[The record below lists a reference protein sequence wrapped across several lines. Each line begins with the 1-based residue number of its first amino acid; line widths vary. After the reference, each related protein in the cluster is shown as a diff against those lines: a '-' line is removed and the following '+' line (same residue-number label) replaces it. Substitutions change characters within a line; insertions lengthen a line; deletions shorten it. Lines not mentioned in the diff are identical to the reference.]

1 MRIERWAARGQ
12 WEEDAGRTGE
22 RVARGARPAESRA
35 EVYASMRTQA
45 SDAPGAL
52 VKGTDAE
59 AGRRPHG
66 VLARLGDAGRGVGTG
81 LFGAAL
87 GVLGGLR
94 ESLLHLSGAMLKLA
108 EGKPLDALGGLG
120 RSLVQLG
127 QLPVDAHL
135 LVGGRLLSALQ
146 TLVGLEPPGRT
157 LREDEVALLRSIF
170 GDGLDLSAVRIKEGP
185 AGLFSISRRAF
196 TLGNT
201 VYVPPGSVPLAP
213 GLLVHEL
220 THVWQYQHGGPDY
233 LSEALWAQYLGD
245 GYDWRKGL
253 AEGKRWEALN
263 PEQQAELL
271 EQAFLAGVLPPRL
284 PPTPE
289 QLSRGWTAERLAYL
303 QQVLQGLPHGHGA
316 P

>member
-1 MRIERWAARGQ
+1 ME
-12 WEEDAGRTGE
+12 
-22 RVARGARPAESRA
+22 PRA
-35 EVYASMRTQA
+35 PSKPQ
-45 SDAPGAL
+45 APG
-52 VKGTDAE
+52 GGE
-59 AGRRPHG
+59 RPHG
-66 VLARLGDAGRGVGTG
+66 VLARLEDAGRGVGTG
-81 LFGAAL
+81 LAGAGL

-94 ESLLHLSGAMLKLA
+94 ESALHLARGMLRLA
-108 EGKPLDALGGLG
+108 EGRPLEALGALG
-120 RSLVQLG
+120 RSLVQLA
-127 QLPVDAHL
+127 QVPVDAHL

-157 LREDEVALLRSIF
+157 LRADEVALLQGVF
-170 GDGLDLSAVRIKEGP
+170 GAGLELSAVRIKEGP
-185 AGLFSISRRAF
+185 AGLFSVTRRAF

-233 LSEALWAQYLGD
+233 LSEALWAQFFGD
-245 GYDWRKGL
+245 GYDWKKGL

-271 EQAFLAGVLPPRL
+271 EQAFLAGALPPRL
-284 PPTPE
+284 PPTPRLLA
-289 QLSRGWTAERLAYL
+289 QGWTAERLAYL
-303 QQVLQGLPHGHGA
+303 QQVLQGLPYGRGA